1 MRSTTLTDPAS
12 TKPQVLT
19 LQGQDSRQLGV
30 QRGTGGRAG
39 IAGCWDVYRQL
50 FQAHG
55 ISEAIVE
62 REATNS
68 LAAIDAWAPHLAA
81 EIRGTAEGAD
91 LPVWKVSAL
100 NARTEILSLSDR
112 ARPGECSTVVSA
124 GSRPFSLQTWD
135 WHEEL
140 ATAWHLQS
148 VETKQ
153 GRFVGL
159 TEYGILAK
167 IGLNDA
173 GVGVHLNVLGHRHD
187 SPGAVPV
194 HVAAAQVLH
203 EAVSLDEA
211 VDILLDAPVQTSS
224 AISVV
229 TRAGTMIVELS
240 PEGAEV
246 IKPTGGSLLHTNH
259 FLAPRLANGEKTEL
273 YQPDS
278 QQRIDLL
285 ERRVGAAFQPATP
298 QDLVPYLCSVPG
310 DGAELCCVP
319 APGAGLG
326 SRWATLAT
334 VGIDPA
340 TSTLLASPGA
350 PTDVTANSWWR
361 LSPESG
367 GSNSNDNLKGA

>member
-1 MRSTTLTDPAS
+1 MTDPAG
-12 TKPQVLT
+12 TIPQVLT
-19 LQGQDSRQLGV
+19 LQGGDPRQLGV
-30 QRGTGGRAG
+30 QRGTEGRSG

-55 ISEAIVE
+55 ISETVVE
-62 REATNS
+62 REATRS
-68 LAAIDAWAPHLAA
+68 LAATEAWATHLAA
-81 EIRGTAEGAD
+81 EIRGTAEGAG

-100 NARTEILSLSDR
+100 NARTEILSLSER

-124 GSRPFSLQTWD
+124 GARPFSLQTWD

-140 ATAWHLQS
+140 AAAWHLQS
-148 VETKQ
+148 VETGR

-173 GVGVHLNVLGHRHD
+173 GVGVHLNVLGHRQD

-194 HVAAAQVLH
+194 HVAATQVLH
-203 EAVSLDEA
+203 RAASLDEA

-224 AISVV
+224 AITVV
-229 TRAGTMIVELS
+229 TRAGAAIVELS

-246 IKPTGGSLLHTNH
+246 IKPTGGHLLHTNH
-259 FLAPRLANGEKTEL
+259 FLAPRLAKGEKTEL

-285 ERRVGAAFQPATP
+285 DRRVSAAFQPRQP

-319 APGAGLG
+319 TPGAGLG

-340 TSTLLASPGA
+340 AGTLLASPGA
-350 PTDVTANSWWR
+350 PTDVTANSWFR
-361 LSPESG
+361 LSPEPA
-367 GSNSNDNLKGA
+367 GSNSQDNPKGA